1 MVSRE
6 TVQQTTDP
14 LICYRHH
21 SFTRLFITDIIA
33 LRSPI
38 VRQGRVYLGKLEY
51 VQQREILCGFEMLS
65 SSNVY
70 TFEDHIY
77 VSGMQPSVEND
88 LLVQPGRRDAV
99 EVLAD
104 QT

>member
-1 MVSRE
+1 
-6 TVQQTTDP
+6 
-14 LICYRHH
+14 
-21 SFTRLFITDIIA
+21 
-33 LRSPI
+33 
-38 VRQGRVYLGKLEY
+38 
-51 VQQREILCGFEMLS
+51 MLS